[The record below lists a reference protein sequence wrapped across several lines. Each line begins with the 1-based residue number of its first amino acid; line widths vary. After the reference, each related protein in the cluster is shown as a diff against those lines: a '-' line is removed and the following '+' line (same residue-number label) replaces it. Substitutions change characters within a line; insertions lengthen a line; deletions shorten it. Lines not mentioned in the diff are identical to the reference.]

1 MAKVKNVGAAFKE
14 GSKLSKDILGEEG
27 LRNSEL
33 LKTVIDKRKQNL
45 EGYGKQE
52 MKTFR
57 SDMAKQLFQVER
69 KAAMGLGSVLG
80 GAKGASAAAQ
90 QRQLAEAG
98 MMGRAGIERDLFL
111 KQEEAKRAALDKLE
125 GTARFDIGQKGK
137 EVEFETSLGLG
148 LEGIQ
153 AQKEATQAQID
164 ALEKQKQKSRKGAAI
179 GTALGAIGGAAFG
192 NPMAGAA
199 VGGSIGSLFD

>member
-1 MAKVKNVGAAFKE
+1 
-14 GSKLSKDILGEEG
+14 
-27 LRNSEL
+27 
-33 LKTVIDKRKQNL
+33 
-45 EGYGKQE
+45 
-52 MKTFR
+52 
-57 SDMAKQLFQVER
+57 
-69 KAAMGLGSVLG
+69 MGLGSVLG

-98 MMGRAGIERDLFL
+98 MMAKAGIERDLFL
-111 KQEEAKRAALDKLE
+111 RQEEAKRAALDKLE

-164 ALEKQKQKSRKGAAI
+164 ALEKQKQKSRTGAGI

-192 NPMAGAA
+192 SPLAGAA
-199 VGGSIGSLFD
+199 IGGSIGSLFD